1 MVAVVNF
8 PPKQIGPFVSEVLVL
23 GALDERL
30 GVVLLRPDREAA
42 AGDLI
47 A

>member
-1 MVAVVNF
+1 
-8 PPKQIGPFVSEVLVL
+8 VLVI

-42 AGDLI
+42 PGSRI
-47 A
+47 G